1 MAYLVLFVAL
11 AISGVAAWYSIVG
24 LAAIFAAA
32 KIPVI
37 IMGASLEVGKLVTA
51 SWLYQNW
58 KQIPFLLKSYLTV
71 AVVVLMFITSMGIFG
86 FLSKAHIDQTIVSG
100 DNTLLIEQIDQRI
113 EREQTR
119 ISDAELVISQLD
131 QAVQT
136 LIDYD
141 RIRGDDGAIAVR
153 EGQKDERD
161 NLNSIIDSGYS
172 VIGELQSNR
181 LVLSQEQLS
190 IEAEVGPIRYIAE
203 LIYGDETNQNILN
216 SAVRAVILIII
227 FVFDPLAVLL
237 LVAANLSL
245 RIHNKKLT
253 TRKVAAV
260 VNDHWVEDEVPIEE
274 AIIEESIIDEAIE
287 ENLENATLEQVRRLL
302 YKYRANNKSKRNRS
316 FVNTK
321 IQKLEKLEKE
331 LESKL

>member
-1 MAYLVLFVAL
+1 MAFLVLFVAL
-11 AISGVAAWYSIVG
+11 AISGVAAWYSIAG

-71 AVVVLMFITSMGIFG
+71 AVIVLMFITSMGIFG

-113 EREQTR
+113 QREQTR
-119 ISDAELVISQLD
+119 ITDAELVISQLD

-141 RIRGDDGAIAVR
+141 RIRGDDGSIAVR

-161 NLNSIIDSGYS
+161 NLNAIIDSGYTF
-172 VIGELQSNR
+172 IGELQSDR

-190 IEAEVGPIRYIAE
+190 IEAEVGPIKYIAE
-203 LIYGDETNQNILN
+203 LIYGEETNENVLN

-245 RIHNKKLT
+245 RNHNKKLT

-274 AIIEESIIDEAIE
+274 AIVEESIIDEAIE

-302 YKYRANNKSKRNRS
+302 YKYRANNKSRRNRS
-316 FVNTK
+316 FVNSK

>member
-11 AISGVAAWYSIVG
+11 AISGVAAWYSIAG

-37 IMGASLEVGKLVTA
+37 IMGGSLEVGKLVTA

-58 KQIPFLLKSYLTV
+58 KRVPFLLKSYLTL

-100 DNTLLIEQIDQRI
+100 DNTLLIEQLDQKI
-113 EREQTR
+113 AREQKR
-119 ISDAELVISQLD
+119 IDDANLVIAQLD
-131 QAVQT
+131 SAVQT

-153 EGQKDERD
+153 EEQKDERD
-161 NLNSIIDSGYS
+161 NLNNIIDDAYS
-172 VIGELQSNR
+172 VMGDLQSDR
-181 LVLSQEQLS
+181 LELSQEQLS

-203 LIYGDETNQNILN
+203 LIYGDETDEAILN
-216 SAVRAVILIII
+216 SAVRIVILIII

-237 LVAANLSL
+237 LVAANMSL
-245 RIHNKKLT
+245 RDNRAKVTTKKI
-253 TRKVAAV
+253 AAV
-260 VNDHWVEDEVPIEE
+260 VDEEWIEEEVPVDEDIEE
-274 AIIEESIIDEAIE
+274 D
-287 ENLENATLEQVRRLL
+287 LENADLEQVRRLL
-302 YKYRANNKSKRNRS
+302 YKYRANAKGARKGT
-316 FVNTK
+316 FIFTK
-321 IQKLEKLEKE
+321 IKKLEKLEKE
-331 LESKL
+331 LESKQ

>member
-1 MAYLVLFVAL
+1 MAFLVLFVAL
-11 AISGVAAWYSIVG
+11 AISGVAAWYSIAG

-58 KQIPFLLKSYLTV
+58 KRVPLLLKSYLTF
-71 AVVVLMFITSMGIFG
+71 AVIVLMFITSMGIFG

-100 DNTLLIEQIDQRI
+100 DNTLLIEQLDQKI
-113 EREQTR
+113 AREQKR
-119 ISDAELVISQLD
+119 IDDANLVITQLD
-131 QAVQT
+131 SAVQT

-161 NLNSIIDSGYS
+161 NLNSIIDDAYG
-172 VIGELQSNR
+172 VMGDLQSGR
-181 LVLSQEQLS
+181 LELSQEQLS

-203 LIYGDETNQNILN
+203 LIYGDETNQAILN
-216 SAVRAVILIII
+216 SAVRIVILIII

-237 LVAANLSL
+237 LVAANMSL
-245 RIHNKKLT
+245 RDSRAKVTTKKI
-253 TRKVAAV
+253 AAV
-260 VNDHWVEDEVPIEE
+260 VDEEWIEEEVPV
-274 AIIEESIIDEAIE
+274 DEDIE
-287 ENLENATLEQVRRLL
+287 ENLENVNLEQVRRLL
-302 YKYRANNKSKRNRS
+302 YKYRANTKGAKKGTFIFNKIK
-316 FVNTK
+316 
-321 IQKLEKLEKE
+321 KLEKLEKE

>member
-1 MAYLVLFVAL
+1 MAFLVLFVAL
-11 AISGVAAWYSIVG
+11 AISGVAAWYSIAG

-58 KQIPFLLKSYLTV
+58 KRVPLLLKSYLTF

-86 FLSKAHIDQTIVSG
+86 FLSKAHIDQTIISG
-100 DNTLLIEQIDQRI
+100 DNTLLIQQLDQKI
-113 EREQTR
+113 EREQKR
-119 ISDAELVISQLD
+119 IDDANLVVAQLD

-153 EGQKDERD
+153 EEQKDERD
-161 NLNSIIDSGYS
+161 NLNTIIDDAYG
-172 VIGELQSNR
+172 IMGDLQSNR
-181 LVLSQEQLS
+181 LELSQEQLS

-203 LIYGDETNQNILN
+203 LIYGDETNEAILN
-216 SAVRAVILIII
+216 SAVRIVILIII

-237 LVAANLSL
+237 LVAANMSL
-245 RIHNKKLT
+245 RDNSRKVT
-253 TRKVAAV
+253 TKKVAAV
-260 VNDHWVEDEVPIEE
+260 VDEEWIEE
-274 AIIEESIIDEAIE
+274 EVEVD
-287 ENLENATLEQVRRLL
+287 ENLENADLEQVRRLL
-302 YKYRANNKSKRNRS
+302 YKYRANNKSKKNGS
-316 FVNTK
+316 FVKQK
-321 IQKLEKLEKE
+321 IEKLEKLEKE
-331 LESKL
+331 LEIKK

>member
-1 MAYLVLFVAL
+1 MAYLVLLVAL
-11 AISGVAAWYSIVG
+11 AISGVAAWYSIAG

-32 KIPVI
+32 KVPVM

-58 KQIPFLLKSYLTV
+58 KRVPFLLKSYLTF

-100 DNTLLIEQIDQRI
+100 DNTLLIQQIDQKI
-113 EREQTR
+113 EREQKR
-119 ISDAELVISQLD
+119 IDDANLVIAQLD
-131 QAVQT
+131 SAVQT

-161 NLNSIIDSGYS
+161 NLNTIIDDAYGIMGS
-172 VIGELQSNR
+172 LQSDR
-181 LVLSQEQLS
+181 LQLSQEQLS

-203 LIYGDETNQNILN
+203 LIYGDETNEAILN
-216 SAVRAVILIII
+216 SAVRIVILIII

-237 LVAANLSL
+237 LVAANMSL
-245 RIHNKKLT
+245 RDTYKKVT
-253 TRKVAAV
+253 TKKVAAV
-260 VNDHWVEDEVPIEE
+260 VDEEWIEE
-274 AIIEESIIDEAIE
+274 EVEID
-287 ENLENATLEQVRRLL
+287 ENLENPDLEQVRRLL
-302 YKYRANNKSKRNRS
+302 YKYRANNKSGKNRS
-316 FVNTK
+316 FVQQK
-321 IQKLEKLEKE
+321 IAKLEKLEKE
-331 LESKL
+331 LENKI